1 MPLASARLLVAL
13 LLHEQHRVEPA
24 GVPLRYPSPPP
35 AERHLIGAATALAAG
50 RAKGALRELRQSEHD
65 PTDPDHM
72 AAHEALYL
80 AALALD
86 LNWSPDDV
94 GVVRAW
100 ATRTFA
106 PPPAGLAKPAGP
118 SRTMTDAPLIAWTT
132 QVISRQ
138 RHALLE
144 PTTAVICVL
153 GAAIIPGIRVAR
165 AQLALTGLRVDH
177 RETGRRHEPGPHH
190 IPHHIPHH
198 MSYRLPHHVVVHGHG
213 ADPPRAARTA
223 DPAGTLVM
231 QALATADL
239 FVTHLDELPVPQ
251 AAAYARILRADL
263 LFRANQEAEAGM
275 ALDAVEAGAGSD
287 HATLAHAALVR
298 GDWAGFPD
306 GGAQTLGRRPGGSRV
321 IRSRTAYPER
331 AEELWQRALT
341 AYGRAGSEGGRAAGL
356 LRLAGAP
363 TAAGRPI
370 LRRARIDEAARRA
383 RTAGNEALTW
393 LARVQS
399 QAEQAVAGE
408 PSAAGLRAMMT
419 ALADWSRLE
428 GSTSYGR
435 GLGRLLID
443 AGTAGDPDTGTAG
456 DSDDVEAA
464 DREDPGRRPVRIAAR
479 GRVAESTAGN
489 RGRSGT
495 GRSA

>member
-1 MPLASARLLVAL
+1 M
-13 LLHEQHRVEPA
+13 
-24 GVPLRYPSPPP
+24 
-35 AERHLIGAATALAAG
+35 
-50 RAKGALRELRQSEHD
+50 
-65 PTDPDHM
+65 
-72 AAHEALYL
+72 
-80 AALALD
+80 
-86 LNWSPDDV
+86 
-94 GVVRAW
+94 
-100 ATRTFA
+100 
-106 PPPAGLAKPAGP
+106 
-118 SRTMTDAPLIAWTT
+118 
-132 QVISRQ
+132 
-138 RHALLE
+138 
-144 PTTAVICVL
+144 
-153 GAAIIPGIRVAR
+153 
-165 AQLALTGLRVDH
+165 
-177 RETGRRHEPGPHH
+177 
-190 IPHHIPHH
+190 
-198 MSYRLPHHVVVHGHG
+198 
-213 ADPPRAARTA
+213 
-223 DPAGTLVM
+223 
-231 QALATADL
+231 
-239 FVTHLDELPVPQ
+239 PQ

-306 GGAQTLGRRPGGSRV
+306 GGAQTLGRRPGGSP
-321 IRSRTAYPER
+321 IIQSRTAYPER

-363 TAAGRPI
+363 TAAGRLI

-383 RTAGNEALTW
+383 RAAGNEALTW

-443 AGTAGDPDTGTAG
+443 AADAADAAGDP
-456 DSDDVEAA
+456 DDVEAA
-464 DREDPGRRPVRIAAR
+464 GREDPGRRPVKIASR